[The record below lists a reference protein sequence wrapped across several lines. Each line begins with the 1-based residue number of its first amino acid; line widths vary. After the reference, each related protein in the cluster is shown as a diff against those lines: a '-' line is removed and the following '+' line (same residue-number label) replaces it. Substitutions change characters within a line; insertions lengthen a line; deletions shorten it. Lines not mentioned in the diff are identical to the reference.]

1 MSVVVVVLIAAGVF
15 FLSVAA
21 IGVLRFPDVFTRSQ
35 ALGLTD
41 TFGALLMLLG
51 LAIHQGPT
59 LNALKIL
66 VVLVLL
72 FLLNPMIV
80 HAVVRAAL
88 RAGITPWTK
97 EGKKSS

>member
-1 MSVVVVVLIAAGVF
+1 MSVVVVVLIVAGAF
-15 FLSVAA
+15 FLTVAA
-21 IGVLRFPDVFTRSQ
+21 IGMFRFPDVFTRSH

-41 TFGALLMLLG
+41 TFGAMLVLLG

-59 LNALKIL
+59 LNAIKIL

-72 FLLNPMIV
+72 FLLNPMIS

-88 RAGITPWTK
+88 RAGLTPWTK
-97 EGKKSS
+97 EEKKSS

>member
-1 MSVVVVVLIAAGVF
+1 MSAAVVVLIAAGVF

-41 TFGALLMLLG
+41 TLGALLVLLG

-88 RAGITPWTK
+88 RTGITPWTK

>member
-1 MSVVVVVLIAAGVF
+1 MSAVVVVLIIAGAF

-21 IGVLRFPDVFTRSQ
+21 IGMLRFPDVFTRSH

-72 FLLNPMIV
+72 FLLNPMIS
-80 HAVVRAAL
+80 HAIVRAAL